1 MIVVMPL
8 PLSALARDNADYRA
22 SVSASASRRLNRAIP
37 PACSSPPGNAYLNL
51 QAHDPEAPSHGKEP
65 SMYETL
71 QELGVTDLDQ
81 IERYTLRQEG
91 DEDILK
97 IYFKRK
103 KGELFAHSMKFRHG
117 RAKKMVQ
124 VDSGT
129 HKYKEV
135 SEISPTM
142 QKLAGELDQLV
153 KREESVADFKRRI
166 LGDIDHL
173 ERVMQRKLEQ
183 IRAEIE
189 ALE

>member
-1 MIVVMPL
+1 
-8 PLSALARDNADYRA
+8 
-22 SVSASASRRLNRAIP
+22 
-37 PACSSPPGNAYLNL
+37 
-51 QAHDPEAPSHGKEP
+51 
-65 SMYETL
+65 MYETL

-142 QKLAGELDQLV
+142 LKLAGELDQLV
-153 KREESVADFKRRI
+153 NHEESVADFKRRI
-166 LGDIDHL
+166 LSDIDHL

-183 IRAEIE
+183 IRADIE
-189 ALE
+189 SLE

>member
-1 MIVVMPL
+1 
-8 PLSALARDNADYRA
+8 
-22 SVSASASRRLNRAIP
+22 
-37 PACSSPPGNAYLNL
+37 
-51 QAHDPEAPSHGKEP
+51 
-65 SMYETL
+65 MYKTL
-71 QELGVTDLDQ
+71 RELGVTDLDQ

-103 KGELFAHSMKFRHG
+103 KGDLFAHSTKFRHG

-129 HKYKEV
+129 QKYKEV

-142 QKLAGELDQLV
+142 LKLARELDQLV
-153 KREESVADFKRRI
+153 HHEESIADFKKRI

-173 ERVMQRKLEQ
+173 EKVVKRKLDQ
-183 IRAEIE
+183 LRSDIE
-189 ALE
+189 NLE

>member
-1 MIVVMPL
+1 
-8 PLSALARDNADYRA
+8 
-22 SVSASASRRLNRAIP
+22 
-37 PACSSPPGNAYLNL
+37 
-51 QAHDPEAPSHGKEP
+51 
-65 SMYETL
+65 MYDTL
-71 QELGVTDLDQ
+71 RELGVSDLDQ

-117 RAKKMVQ
+117 RSKKMVL

-142 QKLAGELDQLV
+142 LKLANELDKLV
-153 KREESVADFKRRI
+153 EHDESLDDFKRRI

-183 IRAEIE
+183 IRADIE
-189 ALE
+189 SLE

>member
-1 MIVVMPL
+1 
-8 PLSALARDNADYRA
+8 
-22 SVSASASRRLNRAIP
+22 
-37 PACSSPPGNAYLNL
+37 
-51 QAHDPEAPSHGKEP
+51 
-65 SMYETL
+65 MYETL

-142 QKLAGELDQLV
+142 QKLASELDQLV
-153 KREESVADFKRRI
+153 NREEGVADFKRRI

-189 ALE
+189 RLE

>member
-1 MIVVMPL
+1 
-8 PLSALARDNADYRA
+8 
-22 SVSASASRRLNRAIP
+22 
-37 PACSSPPGNAYLNL
+37 
-51 QAHDPEAPSHGKEP
+51 
-65 SMYETL
+65 MYETL
-71 QELGVTDLDQ
+71 KELGVTDLDQ

-124 VDSGT
+124 IDSGT

-142 QKLAGELDQLV
+142 QKLANELDRVVQH
-153 KREESVADFKRRI
+153 EENVADFKKRI
-166 LGDIDHL
+166 LNDIEHL
-173 ERVMQRKLEQ
+173 EKVIQRKLDQ
-183 IRAEIE
+183 LRADIE
-189 ALE
+189 TLD

>member
-1 MIVVMPL
+1 
-8 PLSALARDNADYRA
+8 
-22 SVSASASRRLNRAIP
+22 
-37 PACSSPPGNAYLNL
+37 
-51 QAHDPEAPSHGKEP
+51 
-65 SMYETL
+65 MYETL
-71 QELGVTDLDQ
+71 RELGVTDLDQ

-129 HKYKEV
+129 HKYKEI

-142 QKLAGELDQLV
+142 LKLSRELDKLV
-153 KREESVADFKRRI
+153 QHDESVSDFKKRI

-173 ERVMQRKLEQ
+173 EKVMVRKLDQ
-183 IRAEIE
+183 LRSDIE
-189 ALE
+189 NLE

>member
-1 MIVVMPL
+1 
-8 PLSALARDNADYRA
+8 
-22 SVSASASRRLNRAIP
+22 
-37 PACSSPPGNAYLNL
+37 
-51 QAHDPEAPSHGKEP
+51 
-65 SMYETL
+65 MYDTL
-71 QELGVTDLDQ
+71 RELGVSDLDQ

-117 RAKKMVQ
+117 RAKKMVL

-142 QKLAGELDQLV
+142 LKLANELDKLV
-153 KREESVADFKRRI
+153 EHDESLDDFKRRI

-183 IRAEIE
+183 IRTDIE
-189 ALE
+189 SLE